1 MSRRRDDDGL
11 PLALAARLWSNRS
24 EPGTADRVAHGYT
37 WAIKRTHIMLTHRQ
51 ASFLADERARTG
63 LSLAELIRRAIDATY
78 REQARPTVAGFELS
92 VGAWRRP
99 DAAVVGRRTRT
110 RFRS

>member
-1 MSRRRDDDGL
+1 MGHQADAHHADAPAGRVPRRRT
-11 PLALAARLWSNRS
+11 SENR
-24 EPGTADRVAHGYT
+24 P
-37 WAIKRTHIMLTHRQ
+37 
-51 ASFLADERARTG
+51 

-78 REQARPTVAGFELS
+78 RDQARPTVAGFELS

-110 RFRS
+110 LFRP